1 MRAEAFMDLSKLVIE
16 GFDVKTIRAKLEGL
30 KLAFGKDEKSLALIE
45 KLLNSHSKAADAR
58 RLEGLRTVQLI
69 RSKVKGHSG
78 NSEAAQLAHQ
88 ALKQHETFTGH
99 FEHVCKMVADELN
112 RIERLFS

>member
-1 MRAEAFMDLSKLVIE
+1 MDLSKLIVE
-16 GFDVKTIRAKLEGL
+16 GFDVKAMRAKLVETNLVFETNEGSL
-30 KLAFGKDEKSLALIE
+30 VLVERLLADKFS
-45 KLLNSHSKAADAR
+45 NSQ

-78 NSEAAQLAHQ
+78 NREATELAHN
-88 ALKQHETFTGH
+88 ALKQHETFAAH
-99 FEHVCKMVADELN
+99 FDHVCKMVADELN